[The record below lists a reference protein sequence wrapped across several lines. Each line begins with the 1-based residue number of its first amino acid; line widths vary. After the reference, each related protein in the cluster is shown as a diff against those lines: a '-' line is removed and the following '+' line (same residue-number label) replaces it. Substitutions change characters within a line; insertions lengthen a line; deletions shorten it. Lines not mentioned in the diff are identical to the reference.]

1 MLRFIFFIIFS
12 TFSLYA
18 YIDTDMD
25 GVADSD
31 DMCPNTPITDLVDLS
46 GCSKK
51 SLVSPH
57 HFSLIVGQRY
67 EKDINSTYAYSSI
80 ELDYY
85 YKNFS
90 MQLTTDYYKMKSSD
104 TNTSGIN
111 DVYVN
116 MYYMFS
122 PLEHFKLSLSTGIAL
137 PTYDSIDNKTD
148 YSFSLYGRYDVNKWS
163 FSTSVGYQFIGDIGA
178 QNTLDYRL
186 TTGYNWNDAFYSSI
200 SYSMSENMYAKN
212 ADFTA
217 LSLYSY
223 YKINKNW
230 FSTVRYSYGLNDS
243 NLDQSMGVDIGY
255 SW

>member
-1 MLRFIFFIIFS
+1 
-12 TFSLYA
+12 
-18 YIDTDMD
+18 MD

-31 DMCPNTPITDLVDLS
+31 DMCPNTLITDLVDLS

-51 SLVSPH
+51 SLVSPQ

-67 EKDINSTYAYSSI
+67 EKDANSTYAYSSI

-90 MQLTTDYYKMKSSD
+90 MQLTTNYYKMKSSD

-111 DVYVN
+111 DVYLN
-116 MYYMFS
+116 MYYVFS
-122 PLEHFKLSLSTGIAL
+122 PFEHFKLSLGTGIAL
-137 PTYDSIDNKTD
+137 PSYDSSDNKTD
-148 YSFSLYGRYDVNKWS
+148 YSFSIYGRYDVNKWS
-163 FSTSVGYQFIGDIGA
+163 FSTSTGYQFTGDSGA
-178 QNTLDYRL
+178 KNVFDYRL

-200 SYSMSENMYAKN
+200 SYSMSESMYPEN
-212 ADFTA
+212 TNFT
-217 LSLYSY
+217 SLLLYGY

-230 FSTVRYSYGLNDS
+230 FSTARYNYGLNDNNFDHS
-243 NLDQSMGVDIGY
+243 IGVYIGY